1 MTKCTLFD
9 QVFAKLQC
17 SFRKG
22 FSAEQCLIH
31 IIKKWRKFLDTGG
44 HVGVP
49 VTNLSK
55 AFDCVNHQLLI
66 AKVNPYGV
74 DTNSLY
80 ILAYYFEKR
89 KQKTKVGGSCSNF
102 DDNLCGVLLVSIL
115 GRHYYLTYPSVIYFL
130 ELEI

>member
-1 MTKCTLFD
+1 M
-9 QVFAKLQC
+9 
-17 SFRKG
+17 
-22 FSAEQCLIH
+22 
-31 IIKKWRKFLDTGG
+31 IKKWRKYLDNGG

-49 VTNLSK
+49 LTDLSK

-66 AKVNPYGV
+66 AKVNAYGV

-80 ILAYYFEKR
+80 FLASYLEER

-102 DDNLCGVLLVSIL
+102 DDNLCGVPLASIL